1 MNESVNHDTSKEKEK
16 EKKIYI
22 NHIDLIKKMK
32 KDPELLNT
40 INMEELL
47 NTINDEKTDY
57 LDNKTI
63 KIINKEVFD
72 SIQSLNLS
80 EERTIELCNK
90 LIDYRLVNDIYELHK
105 GKLVKTIEIN
115 DNPNIH
121 MKGKVTNIKF
131 LDNGIHIVC
140 INFPKRFIQYKFDQ
154 FLTFQKLSDEE
165 QMILS
170 AYDYIT
176 PK

>member
-72 SIQSLNLS
+72 SP
-80 EERTIELCNK
+80 T
-90 LIDYRLVNDIYELHK
+90 
-105 GKLVKTIEIN
+105 G
-115 DNPNIH
+115 
-121 MKGKVTNIKF
+121 
-131 LDNGIHIVC
+131 LDNT
-140 INFPKRFIQYKFDQ
+140 D
-154 FLTFQKLSDEE
+154 LTVE
-165 QMILS
+165 
-170 AYDYIT
+170 
-176 PK
+176 